1 MMTATTTTDA
11 LITFAYVAAGAVWAV
26 RRTFLDTRTLLALE
40 RNT

>member
-1 MMTATTTTDA
+1 MTATTTTDA
-11 LITFAYVAAGAVWAV
+11 LITFAYVVAAATWAV